1 MVRSTCSIL
10 WSVVDVAMC
19 SSVLL
24 GTVLPVDVGLG
35 WNENSEFHPWGSETG
50 RAFQC
55 DKA

>member
-1 MVRSTCSIL
+1 M
-10 WSVVDVAMC
+10 DVAMC